1 MAGDV
6 QAEAERTLAAGVAE
20 GFGASGTSG
29 SGNRWASM
37 SFPALKA
44 GIWRFC
50 PAVFQR

>member
-29 SGNRWASM
+29 SGYGVEIGGL
-37 SFPALKA
+37 P
-44 GIWRFC
+44 C
-50 PAVFQR
+50 PFQL